1 MKKLGLLTLGAL
13 FSFSAFSAELS
24 ESALQGDWLVSHF
37 QNESDNDNTLWQF
50 QGNQFIQNLDGM
62 KVAPDSYKVSP
73 GVIDLGYAKIT
84 VTEFD
89 GENMEAVMAGFKYK
103 LIKQ

>member
-1 MKKLGLLTLGAL
+1 MEKLGLLTLGAFL
-13 FSFSAFSAELS
+13 SFSAFAAELS
-24 ESALQGDWLVSHF
+24 ESALQGDWLVTHF
-37 QNESDNDNTLWQF
+37 QNEPDNDNTLWQF
-50 QGNQFIQNLDGM
+50 HGDQFIQNLDGL
-62 KVAPDSYKVSP
+62 KVPADSYTVAP
-73 GVIDLGYAKIT
+73 GVIDLGYAKVT